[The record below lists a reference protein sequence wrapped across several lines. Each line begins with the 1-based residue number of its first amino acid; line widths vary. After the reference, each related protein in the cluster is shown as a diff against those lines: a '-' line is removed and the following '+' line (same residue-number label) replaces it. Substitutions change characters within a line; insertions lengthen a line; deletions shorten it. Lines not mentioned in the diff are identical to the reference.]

1 MSDIDGRLNLATAWE
16 AISDAVGD
24 QPVHSAAGVRTSWSA
39 FDDRAARLAG
49 ALDAHGVGSGSKVAL
64 FLFNGCEY
72 PEAQYAALK
81 VRGIPANVN
90 YRYTGDELAYILE
103 NADAEAIFFDHT
115 LTDRVEAVRERC
127 PELKALIRVGGE
139 SDHVPDW
146 AIGYEEAVTADPMP
160 RIGRSGSDL
169 WFLYT
174 GGTTGMPKAVMWDHV
189 NLLGSME
196 ATFRS
201 FKESVPSTAGE
212 AAAIAQRIA
221 SACLLYTS
229 DAADE

>member
-127 PELKALIRVGGE
+127 PELKALIRVGG
-139 SDHVPDW
+139 
-146 AIGYEEAVTADPMP
+146 
-160 RIGRSGSDL
+160 
-169 WFLYT
+169 
-174 GGTTGMPKAVMWDHV
+174 
-189 NLLGSME
+189 
-196 ATFRS
+196 
-201 FKESVPSTAGE
+201 
-212 AAAIAQRIA
+212 
-221 SACLLYTS
+221 
-229 DAADE
+229 